1 MKHSAQRRIRRLVRR
16 VLLCICYTYLNIGG
30 MFSELFLEIAAVMMT
45 AGVLSLI
52 AYVLRQPLVIAYIFT
67 GIIVGPAALGF
78 AQSADVFETLSSVGV
93 ALLLFIVG
101 LNLNWRNVKDVG
113 FVAVAAGVAQM
124 LMTSGLGF
132 GIGRLLGFDAWTSAF
147 LAVGFAFSSTIIIV
161 KMLTDKEDI
170 DRLYGRIAVGALIVQ
185 DLIAMVILL
194 LLSAYADGGTISAMI
209 TTSFTKAIAAVAV
222 LWFLAKFAIPKLF
235 TFAAKNQELL
245 FLMAISW
252 CFAVAGGLQL
262 LGFGVEIGALMAGIA
277 LAGSGFQHEIESKI
291 RFVRDFFLVIFFIV
305 LGTHLGFDS
314 LGSLLVPGLIFS
326 AFVLMGNPL
335 IVMLIMK
342 LMGYHPRTGFLSGTT
357 VAQISEFSFILIAG
371 GISAGLITENALPL
385 ATIVGL
391 FTIATSSYLIT
402 YNERIFEFL
411 SRHISFFRE
420 GTRDDEPA
428 SEHAAHV
435 VLLGFDRMGREI
447 FPMVEEVTSRY
458 QIIDFNPSV
467 VEDLKQRDIPV
478 MYGDAGSEDVL
489 RFARI
494 DEAKMVISTI
504 PDMSVNADI
513 LDYIRGCG
521 SKTLVVVTVKNS
533 DDAARCYALGAHFV
547 IVPSILGGAHFAQLL
562 KKTKLLKRGWH
573 EVAKKYQAQNV

>member
-1 MKHSAQRRIRRLVRR
+1 
-16 VLLCICYTYLNIGG
+16 

-45 AGVLSLI
+45 AGALSLI
-52 AYVLRQPLVIAYIFT
+52 AYVFRQPLVIAYILT

-78 AQSADVFETLSSVGV
+78 AQSAEVFETLSRVGV
-93 ALLLFIVG
+93 AFLLFIVG
-101 LNLNWRNVKDVG
+101 LNLNWKNIKDVG

-124 LMTSGLGF
+124 LMTSAIGWGM
-132 GIGRLLGFDAWTSAF
+132 GRLLGFDGWTSAF
-147 LAVGFAFSSTIIIV
+147 IAVGFAFSSTIIIV

-185 DLIAMVILL
+185 DLMAMVLL
-194 LLSAYADGGTISAMI
+194 LILSAYADGGTISAMI
-209 TTSFTKAIAAVAV
+209 TTSLTKAIAAVAV
-222 LWFLAKFAIPKLF
+222 LWFFAKFAVPRLF

-245 FLMAISW
+245 FLIAISW

-314 LGSLLVPGLIFS
+314 LGSLIVPGIIFS
-326 AFVLMGNPL
+326 AFVLVGNPL

-371 GISAGLITENALPL
+371 GIAAGLVAETALPL

-391 FTIATSSYLIT
+391 FTIAISSYLIT

-411 SRHISFFRE
+411 ARHIAFLRH
-420 GTRDDEPA
+420 GHHDEEPM
-428 SEHAAHV
+428 SEHAAQII
-435 VLLGFDRMGREI
+435 LLGFDRMGREI

-458 QIIDFNPSV
+458 KVIDFNPSI
-467 VEDLKQRDIPV
+467 VEDLKHRDIPV
-478 MYGDAGSEDVL
+478 LYGDAGSEEVL
-489 RFARI
+489 KLARV
-494 DEAKMVISTI
+494 DEAKMIISTI
-504 PDMSVNADI
+504 PDMAVNADI
-513 LDYIRGCG
+513 LDYVRARK
-521 SKTLVVVTVKNS
+521 SKALVVVTAKHS
-533 DDAARCYALGAHFV
+533 DDAARCYALGASFV
-547 IVPSILGGAHFAQLL
+547 IIPSILGGAHFAGLL
-562 KKTKLLKRGWH
+562 KKAKLTKRGWQ
-573 EVAKKYQAQNV
+573 EMAKKYQT